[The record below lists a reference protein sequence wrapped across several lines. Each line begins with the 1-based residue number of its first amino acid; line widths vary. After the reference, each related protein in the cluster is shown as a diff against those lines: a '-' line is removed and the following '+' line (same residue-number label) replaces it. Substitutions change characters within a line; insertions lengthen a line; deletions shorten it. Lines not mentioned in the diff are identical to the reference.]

1 MSLYTKP
8 LARLIDELQKLPSIG
23 QKTAQRLAFHLLKM
37 PEAEVRHLAQ
47 AIVDA
52 KEQVRYCSRCSN
64 LSAED
69 PCEMCDNPQ
78 RDDAVLCVVAEPRDL
93 VALERSKEFRGRYH
107 VLQGLISPLDG
118 IGPEQLKIKE
128 LLHRL
133 GGSVQEVIL
142 AINPTVE
149 GDATVLYL
157 SRLIK
162 PLGPRVTR
170 LAFGLPIGGDLEYA
184 DEMTLAKALQGRR
197 EV

>member
-1 MSLYTKP
+1 MALYTKP

-23 QKTAQRLAFHLLKM
+23 QKTAQRLAFFILKM
-37 PEAEVRHLAQ
+37 QAAEVRQLAEALIQ
-47 AIVDA
+47 A
-52 KEQVRYCSRCSN
+52 KEQIRYCSLCSN

-69 PCEMCDNPQ
+69 PCEMCANPQ
-78 RDDAVLCVVAEPRDL
+78 REDTIICVVAEPRDL

-128 LLHRL
+128 LLRRL
-133 GGSVQEVIL
+133 NGPVQEVIL

-184 DEMTLAKALQGRR
+184 DEMTLAKALEGRR